1 MREGNYI
8 LTGGDIPQEGPL
20 QKGKR
25 GVSPYILEQL
35 KSRNDGVVLL
45 GIRNMVEDR
54 RYGREEVC
62 ELLVGVIRR
71 GVDGMVALKAGEGL
85 ISALGEA
92 NPSISAKTIRGGLF
106 AVSDANGWVLSR
118 IIAEPVLSGE
128 IRKAAID
135 LLSRYRAGE
144 IGKETMREIERILTL
159 AVSNEK
165 DDPRMRKTIEMAF
178 SRNPSGPRIS
188 SAPPKAPW
196 SPRKTMAQPP
206 AQSVVAQTGKPV
218 KA

>member
-1 MREGNYI
+1 MRDGNYI
-8 LTGGDIPQEGPL
+8 LTGGDIPQEDPI

-25 GVSPYILEQL
+25 TISPYILEQL
-35 KSRNDGVVLL
+35 KSRNEGVVLL
-45 GIRNMVEDR
+45 GIRNMVDDR
-54 RYGREEVC
+54 RYSREEVC

-71 GVDGMVALKAGEGL
+71 GVDGMVALKAGDGL

-92 NPSISAKTIRGGLF
+92 NPSISARTIKSGLF

-118 IIAEPVLSGE
+118 IIAEPILSGE

-144 IGKETMREIERILTL
+144 IGKETMQEIERILTL

-188 SAPPKAPW
+188 SVPARAPW
-196 SPRKTMAQPP
+196 DARRTLTQPP
-206 AQSVVAQTGKPV
+206 AQNVVAQTGKPV